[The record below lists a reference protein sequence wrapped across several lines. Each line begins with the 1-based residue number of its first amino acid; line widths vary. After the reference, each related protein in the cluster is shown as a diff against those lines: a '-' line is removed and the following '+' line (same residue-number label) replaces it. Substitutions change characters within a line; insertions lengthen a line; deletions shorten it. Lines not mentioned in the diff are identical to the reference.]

1 METKNFPKAWEGT
14 DVGGNESYGP
24 VSKPRADKSDEVAVK
39 STGRLPLGR
48 MDRM

>member
-1 METKNFPKAWEGT
+1 MWVGT
-14 DVGGNESYGP
+14 NVTGP